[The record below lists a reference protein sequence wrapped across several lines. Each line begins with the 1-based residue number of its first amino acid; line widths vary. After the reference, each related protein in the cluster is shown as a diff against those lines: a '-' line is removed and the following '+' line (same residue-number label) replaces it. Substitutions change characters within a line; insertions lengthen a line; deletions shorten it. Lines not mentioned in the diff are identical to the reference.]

1 MIEQSHEIAGYQVL
15 RQIGFDGA
23 GGFGLGCL
31 YEAVDRAGHHVALK
45 TASVKAL
52 TRVVVKAHYQHPNLT
67 QLFGYWV
74 IDGNGQVIEER
85 PDGTTQY
92 TSQEAYLAIA
102 TNILEGNPILENCRN
117 RRKRASSTIPL
128 PELLHH
134 MNSIANG
141 IDFLNSRKHIDNI
154 GVVALHSFDVS
165 PWDIRVTQDRAL
177 FDDIGADVY
186 SAVREELAL
195 GTIMGR
201 PRYMAPERLKGMSC
215 PQSVQYSFAVT
226 YHELRTG
233 TLPFANI
240 PDNMADLVQ
249 ARMANR
255 LDLSRLP
262 AAERLAIQKALS
274 PDPDRRYDSCVEL
287 VHNLRSAVQR
297 RQWWQFWC

>member
-1 MIEQSHEIAGYQVL
+1 MIEKSHEIAGHQVL

-45 TASVKAL
+45 TASVNAL
-52 TRVVVKAHYQHPNLT
+52 TQVVVKAHYQHPNLT

-74 IDGNGQVIEER
+74 VDGNGRVIEEG
-85 PDGTTQY
+85 PDGATQY
-92 TSQEAYLAIA
+92 TSREAYLAIA
-102 TNILEGNPILENCRN
+102 TNLPEGNPILENCRD
-117 RRKRASSTIPL
+117 RRKRVSSTVSL

-134 MNSIANG
+134 MDSIANG
-141 IDFLNSRKHIDNI
+141 IDFLNSPKYIDNI

-177 FDDIGADVY
+177 FDDIDAGVY
-186 SAVREELAL
+186 STVREEIAL

-201 PRYMAPERLKGMSC
+201 PRYMAPERLKGMSR
-215 PQSVQYSFAVT
+215 PQSVLYSFAVT
-226 YHELRTG
+226 YHEFRTG
-233 TLPFANI
+233 TLPYANI
-240 PDNMADLVQ
+240 PDNMADLFQ

-255 LDLSRLP
+255 LDLSRLSG
-262 AAERLAIQKALS
+262 AERPVIQKALS

-287 VHNLRSAVQR
+287 VQNLRSAVQH
-297 RQWWQFWC
+297 RQWWQFWS